1 MPIPKP
7 TSSICWTAAL
17 AVVLFAGA
25 VQAGPEPLRMN
36 QIQVI
41 ATHNSYHVRPGEA
54 VVEQV
59 RRVYPDAVTFRYTH
73 APLDVQLE
81 RGVRSFE
88 LDLHCF
94 PDGYQVYHVPHV
106 DSGTTCKR
114 LVDCLECVRDWSD
127 DHSRHVPI
135 VFLLEIKDD
144 REALAM
150 SSSLPVDAATLD
162 RLDEEIRSVF
172 APDRLITPDLVRGE
186 APTLEAAV
194 RAHGW
199 PTLDAA
205 RGKVLFILHEG
216 GANRDLYTQGRPS
229 LEGRAMFVRSE
240 PGRPDA
246 ATLVMDFPDVEK
258 IQRVVEQGYLVRTRA
273 DAGLFFT
280 EARRQDA
287 LASGAQIVST
297 DFPLGEAHAK
307 TGYVVALPD
316 GVAVRPNPV
325 NAPARQAGMVLENP
339 AYVQSGVTTGSE

>member
-7 TSSICWTAAL
+7 RSHTCWTAAL
-17 AVVLFAGA
+17 VVALC
-25 VQAGPEPLRMN
+25 AGPVYAGPDALRMN

-41 ATHNSYHVRPGEA
+41 ATHNSYHVRPEEA

-59 RRVYPDAVTFRYTH
+59 RRVYPEAVTFRYSH
-73 APLDVQLE
+73 PPLDVQLE
-81 RGVRSFE
+81 RGLRSFE
-88 LDLHCF
+88 FDLHCF
-94 PDGYQVYHVPHV
+94 PDGYQVYHVPYV

-114 LVDCLECVRDWSD
+114 LVDCLGCVREWSNG
-127 DHSRHVPI
+127 HSRHVPI

-172 APDRLITPDLVRGE
+172 PPDRLITPDLVRGE
-186 APTLEAAV
+186 APTLEACV
-194 RAHGW
+194 REHGW

-216 GANRDLYTQGRPS
+216 GANRDLYTHGRPS

-246 ATLVMDFPDVEK
+246 ATLVMDFPDVEQ
-258 IQRVVEQGYLVRTRA
+258 IQRVVKQGYLVRTRA
-273 DAGLFFT
+273 DAGLLFT
-280 EARRQDA
+280 ETRRQDA

-297 DFPLGEAHAK
+297 DFPLGEAHAE
-307 TGYVVALPD
+307 TGYVVALPG

-325 NAPARQAGMVLENP
+325 NAPPSQAAAVLED
-339 AYVQSGVTTGSE
+339 AACVQSAACEAE